1 VENLKNTG
9 APQKVLEWITLF
21 LAMLFFILGVAILSG
36 LFLGDHIFFQG
47 AMRIPIG
54 LVLVGYGII
63 RGGMILRRMSARKK
77 RGGGD

>member
-1 VENLKNTG
+1 MENLKNTG

-21 LAMLFFILGVAILSG
+21 LAMLFFIMGAAILSG
-36 LFLGDHIFFQG
+36 LILGDHIFFRG

-54 LVLVGYGII
+54 LVLSGYGIF
-63 RGGMILRRMSARKK
+63 RGGMILRRMRARKK